1 MPTKSYEEVLLQ
13 ELRDPD
19 LSAEYLSATMS
30 KRSLSAFK
38 TSLAKVVEAH
48 GGRDVILE
56 PSGLTEREIEQLFN
70 PEAEL
75 NLRPLLALLRCLG
88 LSLGV
93 FPEEETGSEP
103 QGQ

>member
-19 LSAEYLSATMS
+19 LAAEYLSATMS

-38 TSLAKVVEAH
+38 TALAKVVEAH
-48 GGRDVILE
+48 GGKEVILE
-56 PSGLTEREIEQLFN
+56 PSGLNERELEQVFS
-70 PEAEL
+70 PDAEL
-75 NLRPLLALLRCLG
+75 NLRPLLALLRGLG
-88 LSLGV
+88 LSLGI
-93 FPEEETGSEP
+93 FPEEESGAEP